1 MGNSKIHVRSVGPE
15 EMDAIGTPG
24 ADVPHVATAGREKD
38 SRAVSRSNLA

>member
-24 ADVPHVATAGREKD
+24 ADVPHVATAGRVKD